1 MAKRRMKVSQ
11 EEIGTTF
18 NDALAEFIE
27 AKELQNCT
35 QKTIDNYQYAI
46 EKFAEYNDFDDE
58 TLVTECTQGICNKYK
73 NHLLKQDISFNS
85 VNGYVRSIRTF
96 LYWCE
101 RKEYIQEHIEL
112 KDVKGQAKKIKYY
125 TEDEMKDLLQKPVGN
140 NNYGAWRMWAAI
152 SFIYATGARAQS
164 VCDVKMEDL
173 DFYKKEITFT
183 HQKNKSLL
191 VLPMSEALE
200 RTLKEYIR
208 KCHLQQEEYL
218 FPTITGEQLNPH
230 TLNTS
235 IRNYCAARDIPMRG
249 IHAIR
254 HAFASQYIRNGGNP
268 VKLQKI
274 LNHSSFK
281 MTERYLHLFGEDLK
295 VDYSD
300 FSPLDT
306 ATKAKSRTKRVG
318 RS

>member
-1 MAKRRMKVSQ
+1 MASKKRMKVST
-11 EEIGTTF
+11 EELGITF
-18 NDALAEFIE
+18 YDALDEFIE
-27 AKELQNCT
+27 DKQLQNCV
-35 QKTIDNYQYAI
+35 QKTIDNYEYAI
-46 EKFAEYNDFDDE
+46 RKFAEYHDIDDE
-58 TLVTECTQGICNKYK
+58 FLMVNCGQGMCNKYK
-73 NHLLKQDISFNS
+73 NHLLKQDISYHS
-85 VNGYVRSIRTF
+85 VNGYLRSIRTF

-101 RKEYIQEHIEL
+101 KKEYLTEHIEL
-112 KDVKGQAKKIKYY
+112 KDVKGQATKIKYY
-125 TEDEMKDLLQKPVGN
+125 TEDEMKILLEKPVGN
-140 NNYGAWRMWAAI
+140 NNYGAWRMWTVV

-173 DFYKKEITFT
+173 NFYKKEITFT

-200 RTLKEYIR
+200 KTLKEYIR
-208 KCHLQQEEYL
+208 KCHLQDEEYL
-218 FPTITGEQLNPH
+218 FPTITGEKLNPH
-230 TLNTS
+230 TLNTA
-235 IRNYCAARDIPMRG
+235 IRYYCQSRDVPMRG

-281 MTERYLHLFGEDLK
+281 MTEKYLHLFGEDLK

-300 FSPLDT
+300 FSPLDVS
-306 ATKAKSRTKRVG
+306 TKAKSRTKKVG
-318 RS
+318 R